1 MFENAF
7 SAFGNTMQ
15 TATQPY
21 GYPINPYQGFTQMQP
36 PPAQMQQT
44 PIPQQTNTNKLFVSG
59 MDEVRN
65 KPLPPNSEYIFLDND
80 KSILY
85 QKTVDSK
92 GQFEVKAFDILPHQE
107 EPAQNR
113 EADMSGFVPRSEFDA
128 LKARIEALEGGAKK

>member
-7 SAFGNTMQ
+7 SPFGATVP

-21 GYPINPYQGFTQMQP
+21 GYPINPYAGFPQIQP
-36 PPAQMQQT
+36 QPAQVQQA
-44 PIPQQTNTNKLFVSG
+44 PMSQQTNTNKLFVSG

-128 LKARIEALEGGAKK
+128 LKARIEALEGGVKE